1 MVGERF
7 GQVWLGKG
15 VIGCGW
21 GKVWSGVVGERCDR
35 MWLGKGVIGCGWEK
49 V

>member
-1 MVGERF
+1 M
-7 GQVWLGKG
+7 WLGKG

-21 GKVWSGVVGERCDR
+21 GKVWLGVGGERCDR
-35 MWLGKGVIGCGWEK
+35 MWLGKGVIGCGWGK

>member
-1 MVGERF
+1 MWV
-7 GQVWLGKG
+7 GKG

-21 GKVWSGVVGERCDR
+21 GKVLSDVVGERCDR
-35 MWLGKGVIGCGWEK
+35 MWLGKGVARCGWGK